1 MAIDK
6 PRAKKRHIFLGVLG
20 VAALAGIATYLSE
33 KVYFDRYVAL
43 FTSFAKTGAQ
53 LESYEPV
60 EAVAGNYQPF
70 ARTTPAL
77 AGISDAAVSE
87 ARTYAQNANSN
98 AFMVWRDGKIIEETY
113 FQDNR
118 ADKPIISRSLA
129 KPFMAAAIGRALA
142 LSKLKS
148 LDQPIADFLTEWKND
163 PKRSKILIRHLLD
176 NRTGLLAQDP
186 VYGPFEIRNRSYL
199 HPHHE
204 DVLLKE
210 YPLTN
215 DPGSRYDYSQA
226 NGDLVA
232 LVIERA
238 TGRRYAEFLSTEVF
252 KPIGARGGSIWVNR
266 EGGVAHSGCC
276 MLVPAEDFLRLGVLY
291 MQDGVWNGQRLLP
304 DGFVTQMRT
313 GTPQYE
319 HAGMSVYLAGKY
331 VERRGFSNP
340 DGKHRDTPT
349 IHKEPYLA
357 ADLFLF
363 DGNAHQVVYIIPS
376 AKMVILRTGPRP
388 AKVPE
393 FDNTIMANTLLRG
406 LTSEVEKAALVAQ
419 AK

>member
-6 PRAKKRHIFLGVLG
+6 PRAKKRHILLGVLG
-20 VAALAGIATYLSE
+20 VTALAGIATYLSD
-33 KVYFDRYVAL
+33 KVYYDRYVAL

-60 EAVAGNYQPF
+60 EAVVGNYQPF
-70 ARTTPAL
+70 TRTTPAL

-113 FQDNR
+113 FQNNR

-142 LSKLKS
+142 LGKLKS
-148 LDQPIADFLTEWKND
+148 LDQPISDYLTEWKND

-199 HPHHE
+199 HPRHE

-215 DPGSRYDYSQA
+215 DPGTRYDYSQA

-393 FDNTIMANTLLRG
+393 FDNTILANTLLRG
-406 LTSEVEKAALVAQ
+406 LTSEIEKAALVAQ